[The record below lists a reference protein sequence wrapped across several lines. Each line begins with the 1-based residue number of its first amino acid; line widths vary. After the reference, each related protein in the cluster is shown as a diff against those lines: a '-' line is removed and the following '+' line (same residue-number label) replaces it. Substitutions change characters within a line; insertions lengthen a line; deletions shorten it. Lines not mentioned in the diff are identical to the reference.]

1 MTNLNATLKKITMKI
16 DNLDVEHGYLVASS
30 GKILHEIT
38 DNNEKTIWL
47 GDILSKMK
55 DNELADCVF
64 IHNHPVNY
72 FVGNIPVLSSLSVND
87 LANNAS
93 YNMNATIAV
102 DPIYIYTVKRPK
114 SGYGKFVNRTF
125 TKYYWD
131 VSDKLQAE
139 MQKQILD
146 GKLNIREYEENWV
159 HLVAKQVCNHFGW
172 LYSRTKNPYS
182 DFKISLKGEVLQYAD
197 IPKWIKQSK
206 NPNKKKLIESYKQK
220 FIKVMNRNPELKE
233 FYDYPKK

>member
-1 MTNLNATLKKITMKI
+1 MSSWNDTLKKIIMKI
-16 DNLDVEHGYLVASS
+16 DNLDVEHGYLVNSS
-30 GKILHEIT
+30 GKILFKTT
-38 DNNEKTIWL
+38 DNKERNVWI
-47 GDILSKMK
+47 GDK
-55 DNELADCVF
+55 LANLTSNVIRDSTF

-72 FVGNIPVLSSLSVND
+72 FVGNIPVLSSLSVYD
-87 LANNAS
+87 LATNAA
-93 YNMNATIAV
+93 YDMNATIAV

-131 VSDKLQAE
+131 ISDKLQDE
-139 MQKQILD
+139 MKKQILD
-146 GKLNIREYEENWV
+146 GKMSIRNYEENLE
-159 HLVAKQVCNHFGW
+159 HLIAKQVCNHFGW
-172 LYSRTKNPYS
+172 IYSRTKNPYS

-206 NPNKKKLIESYKQK
+206 NPNKKKLIESYRQK
-220 FIKVMNRNPELKE
+220 FMAVMNRNPELKE